1 MTSNPFSPG
10 PQHKEPAR
18 WKGILAWVA
27 VIFGVL
33 MIIASLA
40 SGTLRDTLGGF
51 FSGVALML
59 PGAWYILH
67 NRREKNG
74 AVPMKRHWGL
84 ITVASITLLILAG
97 VTAPAKSPD
106 EGDSAV
112 EESSTTAAPSST
124 TSPEQTSSSKVTAS
138 SEPTTP
144 PPAPSPTLEEQGE
157 SEENNDVDAY
167 QVAPPAPAPE
177 VSYEEHP
184 VYEEAPAPAP
194 APAPQYSGGS
204 GRTCAEIGHK
214 VYPGDPEYSLERDKN
229 GDGVGCES
237 QPG

>member
-124 TSPEQTSSSKVTAS
+124 TSP
-138 SEPTTP
+138 
-144 PPAPSPTLEEQGE
+144 
-157 SEENNDVDAY
+157 
-167 QVAPPAPAPE
+167 
-177 VSYEEHP
+177 
-184 VYEEAPAPAP
+184 
-194 APAPQYSGGS
+194 
-204 GRTCAEIGHK
+204 
-214 VYPGDPEYSLERDKN
+214 
-229 GDGVGCES
+229 
-237 QPG
+237 